1 MKARIYVLE
10 TDVSFMFESHRTESK
25 AKMLQIRGEVAR
37 AKARASVYGD
47 YTQTKDNDGND
58 MDEIKSLYQ
67 KKVQKK

>member
-1 MKARIYVLE
+1 
-10 TDVSFMFESHRTESK
+10 MFESHRTESK
-25 AKMLQIRGEVAR
+25 AKMLQIQGEVAR

-67 KKVQKK
+67 KKVQKKQRCYDKVLAR

>member
-10 TDVSFMFESHRTESK
+10 TDASFMFESHRTESK
-25 AKMLQIRGEVAR
+25 AKMLQIQGEVAR